1 MDSIAGNDN
10 VDIRE
15 KKKEYRTEDEEEA
28 EEDHL
33 APSYVPNMHLFLSYL
48 LTRSQAM
55 VVFFDALPPRSRHIW
70 THSNCFQHLRLG
82 R

>member
-1 MDSIAGNDN
+1 MGSIAGDDH

-33 APSYVPNMHLFLSYL
+33 APSSVPRRAPIRVPT
-48 LTRSQAM
+48 LTRAQAM
-55 VVFFDALPPRSRHIW
+55 VVFFDALSPPRRHIW
-70 THSNCFQHLRLG
+70 TRSDCFQHLRFG
-82 R
+82 S